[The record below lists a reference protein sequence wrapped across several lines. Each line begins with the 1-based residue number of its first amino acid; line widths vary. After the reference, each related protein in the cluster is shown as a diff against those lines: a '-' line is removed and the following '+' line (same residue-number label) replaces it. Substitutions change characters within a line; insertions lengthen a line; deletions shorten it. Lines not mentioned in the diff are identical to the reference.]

1 MINIICFGDSITEGA
16 EFPVNARW
24 TSLLQKKLDAAKP
37 ESFKVH
43 NRGIGGNTSAQGFDR
58 FWSDVLPLLPGVL
71 LIQFGFNDANV
82 KDFSIVSRVGL
93 VEFEKNLKEFHRIAE
108 DNNSIP
114 IFILNHSIG
123 EVDGKQGN
131 GKSYNENVI
140 PYNNAIRHIADELK
154 AELIDIPLQ
163 MSIRDIDVNDFVAG
177 DKIHLSL
184 SANHIYA
191 DIIYTALNQINLSRE
206 PQ

>member
-1 MINIICFGDSITEGA
+1 MINIICFGDSITEGG

-24 TSLLQKKLDAAKP
+24 TSLLQKKLDAVKP
-37 ESFKVH
+37 DIFKVH

-82 KDFSIVSRVGL
+82 KDFSIVNRVGL
-93 VEFEKNLKEFHRIAE
+93 AEFEKNLKEFHRIAK

-114 IFILNHSIG
+114 VFILNHSIG

-131 GKSYNENVI
+131 GKTYNENVA
-140 PYNNAIRHIADELK
+140 PYNNMIRNIANELK

-163 MSIRDIDVNDFVAG
+163 MSIRNIDIDDFVSG
-177 DKIHLSL
+177 DKLHLAL
-184 SANHIYA
+184 EANHAYA
-191 DIIYTALNQINLSRE
+191 DIVYNALNQIEL
-206 PQ
+206 

>member
-24 TSLLQKKLDAAKP
+24 TSLLQKRLDAAKP
-37 ESFKVH
+37 DVFEVH

-82 KDFSIVSRVGL
+82 KDFSMVPRVGL
-93 VEFEKNLKEFHRIAE
+93 AEFEKNLNEFYRIAKE
-108 DNNSIP
+108 NGSVP
-114 IFILNHSIG
+114 VFILNHTIG
-123 EVDGKQGN
+123 DIDGKQGN
-131 GKSYNENVI
+131 GKSYNENVV
-140 PYNNAIRHIADELK
+140 PYNNAIRHIANESK

-163 MSIRDIDVNDFVAG
+163 MTIRDINVNNFVSG

-184 SANHIYA
+184 EANHIYA
-191 DIIYTALNQINLSRE
+191 DIIYSGLNQIEL
-206 PQ
+206 

>member
-24 TSLLQKKLDAAKP
+24 TSLLQKKLDAVKP
-37 ESFKVH
+37 NTFEVH

-58 FWSDVLPLLPGVL
+58 FWSDVLPLLPAVL

-82 KDFSIVSRVGL
+82 KDFSIVNRVGIA
-93 VEFEKNLKEFHRIAE
+93 EFEKNMKEFHRIAKE
-108 DNNSIP
+108 NNSVP
-114 IFILNHSIG
+114 VFILNHSIG

-131 GKSYNENVI
+131 GKTYNENVA
-140 PYNNAIRHIADELK
+140 PYNNVIRKIANDVK

-163 MSIRDIDVNDFVAG
+163 MSIRDIDVNNFVSG
-177 DKIHLSL
+177 DKIHLAIE
-184 SANHIYA
+184 ANHIYA
-191 DIIYTALNQINLSRE
+191 DIIYTGLNQIEL
-206 PQ
+206 

>member
-1 MINIICFGDSITEGA
+1 MVNIICFGDSITEGA

-24 TSLLQKKLDAAKP
+24 TSILQKKLDTVKP
-37 ESFKVH
+37 GAFKVH

-58 FWSDVLPLLPGVL
+58 IWSDVFPLLPGVL

-82 KDFSIVSRVGL
+82 KDLSHVPRVGL
-93 VEFEKNLKEFHRIAE
+93 REFEKNIKEFHRIAKAH
-108 DNNSIP
+108 NSIP

-131 GKSYNENVI
+131 GKSYNDNLA
-140 PYNNAIRHIADELK
+140 PYNHLVRNIIDELK
-154 AELIDIPLQ
+154 AVYIDIPLE
-163 MSIRDIDVNDFVAG
+163 MSVRNIDVNDFVSG

-184 SANHIYA
+184 QANHDYA
-191 DIIYTALNQINLSRE
+191 DIIFSGLNNIKL
-206 PQ
+206 

>member
-24 TSLLQKKLDAAKP
+24 TSLLQKKLDAVKP
-37 ESFKVH
+37 DTFKVH

-58 FWSDVLPLLPGVL
+58 FWSDILPLLPGVL

-93 VEFEKNLKEFHRIAE
+93 VEFEKNLREFHRIATE
-108 DNNSIP
+108 NKSVP

-131 GKSYNENVI
+131 GKSYNENVV
-140 PYNNAIRHIADELK
+140 PYNNKIREIANDLK

-163 MSIRDIDVNDFVAG
+163 MSIRDIEVSSFVSA
-177 DKIHLSL
+177 DQIHLAIE
-184 SANHIYA
+184 ANHSYA
-191 DIIYTALNQINLSRE
+191 DIIYTGLNQVEL
-206 PQ
+206 

>member
-24 TSLLQKKLDAAKP
+24 TSLLQKKLDTAKP
-37 ESFKVH
+37 ETFEVH

-58 FWSDVLPLLPGVL
+58 FWTDILPLLPGVL

-82 KDFSIVSRVGL
+82 KDFSIIPRVGI
-93 VEFEKNLKEFHRIAE
+93 VEFEKNLKEFYRIAK

-114 IFILNHSIG
+114 VFIMDHIIG
-123 EVDGKQGN
+123 EVDGEQGN
-131 GKSYNENVI
+131 GKTYNENII
-140 PYNNAIRHIADELK
+140 PYNTAVRNIVNELK
-154 AELIDIPLQ
+154 AEFIDIPLQ
-163 MSIRDIDVNDFVAG
+163 MSIRNIEINDFVSG

-184 SANHIYA
+184 EANHAYA
-191 DIIYTALNQINLSRE
+191 DIIYTSLNQIEL
-206 PQ
+206 

>member
-24 TSLLQKKLDAAKP
+24 TSLLQKKLDAVKP
-37 ESFKVH
+37 DVFEVH

-58 FWSDVLPLLPGVL
+58 FWSDVLPILPGAL

-82 KDFSIVSRVGL
+82 KDFSIVNRVGL
-93 VEFEKNLKEFHRIAE
+93 TEFEKNLKEFHRIAKE
-108 DNNSIP
+108 NHSIP

-131 GKSYNENVI
+131 GKSYNENFA
-140 PYNNAIRHIADELK
+140 PYNNAIRKIAKELK
-154 AELIDIPLQ
+154 AELIDIPLL
-163 MSIRDIDVNDFVAG
+163 MSIRGIDVNDFVSG

-184 SANHIYA
+184 SANHVYA
-191 DIIYTALNQINLSRE
+191 DIIYTALNQIEL
-206 PQ
+206 

>member
-24 TSLLQKKLDAAKP
+24 TSLLQKKLDAVKP
-37 ESFKVH
+37 NTFQVH
-43 NRGIGGNTSAQGFDR
+43 NKGIGGNTSAQGFDR

-82 KDFSIVSRVGL
+82 KDFSIVPRVGQA
-93 VEFEKNLKEFHRIAE
+93 EFEKNLKEFYRLAKE
-108 DNNSIP
+108 KNSVP
-114 IFILNHSIG
+114 VFILNHSIG

-131 GKSYNENVI
+131 GKTYNENLA
-140 PYNNAIRHIADELK
+140 PYNNAIRSIANELK
-154 AELIDIPLQ
+154 AELVDIPLQ
-163 MSIRDIDVNDFVAG
+163 MSIRDIDVNDFVSG

-184 SANHIYA
+184 EANHFFA
-191 DIIYTALNQINLSRE
+191 DIIYTGLNQIEL
-206 PQ
+206 

>member
-37 ESFKVH
+37 DMFEVH

-58 FWSDVLPLLPGVL
+58 FWSDVMPLLPGVL

-82 KDFSIVSRVGL
+82 KDFSIVPRVGL
-93 VEFEKNLKEFHRIAE
+93 SEFEKNLKEFQRIAKE
-108 DNNSIP
+108 HNSVP
-114 IFILNHSIG
+114 VFVLNHTIG
-123 EVDGKQGN
+123 KVDGKQGN
-131 GKSYNENVI
+131 GKTYNENII
-140 PYNNAIRHIADELK
+140 PYNNAIRNIATELS

-163 MSIRDIDVNDFVAG
+163 MSIRDINVNDFVAG

-184 SANHIYA
+184 SANHVYV
-191 DIIYTALNQINLSRE
+191 DIIYIALNQIEL
-206 PQ
+206 

>member
-16 EFPVNARW
+16 EFPVSARW
-24 TSLLQKKLDAAKP
+24 TSLLQKKLDVATP
-37 ESFKVH
+37 ESFEVH
-43 NRGIGGNTSAQGFDR
+43 NRGVGGNTSAQGFDR

-71 LIQFGFNDANV
+71 LIQFGFNDGNV
-82 KDFSIVSRVGL
+82 KDFSIVPRVGL
-93 VEFEKNLKEFHRIAE
+93 AEFEKNLKEFHRIAK

-131 GKSYNENVI
+131 GKIYNENII
-140 PYNNAIRHIADELK
+140 PYNNMIRDIAKGLK

-163 MSIRDIDVNDFVAG
+163 MSIRNIDVKDFVSA
-177 DKIHLSL
+177 DQIHLSL
-184 SANHIYA
+184 PANHLYA
-191 DIIYTALNQINLSRE
+191 DIIFTALNQIEL
-206 PQ
+206 